1 MEEKA
6 RLKTIILKEKE
17 EGERFNEYVTSD
29 VVAAEIALDLK
40 ELFDEEKGGFPLS
53 DKVGCG
59 TISNAMAL
67 STILELEDMGADISA
82 LDEAFRSTI
91 KQVFDSVYNNGSVKF
106 DATPYFED
114 DNMDSYVETA
124 SKVMIIMIDLR
135 KYAYKKAIEKV
146 DFGKPLE
153 LKGEVVDSFE
163 KLAKKAE
170 QLIIDATRFL
180 NGAALRVADEDVKI
194 RKLGGKEID
203 RQDVTLDKKIKFRGW
218 AFTKPR
224 EGEHEDFSTSIY
236 YTYHATNAYYSL
248 YEAYDEIIEHARRTG
263 VENLPEE
270 TTKKANQTEKEL
282 YKIDREF
289 VKQYWKDCFDGL
301 RQRTAS
307 AGRYIEGLLE
317 KNGVDL
323 AYDYVRSNF
332 TGISSS
338 RIIDSK
344 DANAAINTL
353 FVVAIYLNAGVD
365 EDYEWVSSQESD
377 VAKNKDWFYNQMQ
390 FAMSNVRKIYN
401 SLKVNRRQD
410 LIDSFKLRDSLQS
423 DKYPERYQKLVQDF
437 RNQCAGVAVAVYD
450 LVPLLCNT
458 YSTVFDY
465 LIKYPQ
471 SEMGENR
478 DLVLENRVK
487 KEGKEIWLWGD
498 ANGFNANNNLYYVFA
513 LENFYDYYNHYEFE
527 LSGNEKKWKEE
538 YEKKIDKAGKV
549 AEQEKN
555 ELNQKIADWERKFK
569 NKEKELENKKSALD
583 EAVTKLFDD
592 LFEGKLVESL
602 EKLLNEAADYKTK
615 EGSVDGVR
623 GEFENKSKLRI
634 ALALYGALYIEKDFT
649 TYVSEHSGDGRKK
662 AIDDAIAAKW
672 LDSNK
677 NKAK

>member
-6 RLKTIILKEKE
+6 RLKTIISKEKKE
-17 EGERFNEYVTSD
+17 NELFNEYVAPRE
-29 VVAAEIALDLK
+29 VAAEIALDFK
-40 ELFDEEKGGFPLS
+40 KLFNEEKGGFPLS

-67 STILELEDMGADISA
+67 STILELEDMGADISS
-82 LDEAFRSTI
+82 LNDEFRFTI
-91 KQVFDSVYNNGSVKF
+91 ERVFDSVYNNGSVRF
-106 DATPYFED
+106 DATPYFVDKRMDSGEK
-114 DNMDSYVETA
+114 MDSYVETA

-135 KYAYKKAIEKV
+135 KYAYKKAIEEV
-146 DFGKPLE
+146 DFGKQLT
-153 LKGEVVDSFE
+153 LNGEVVDSFE

-180 NGAALRVADEDVKI
+180 NQAALAADKDSDGNYKI

-203 RQDVTLDKKIKFRGW
+203 RQDVHLDKEIKFRGW
-218 AFTKPR
+218 AFTMPR
-224 EGEHEDFSTSIY
+224 GDEHEDFSTSIY

-248 YEAYDEIIEHARRTG
+248 YEAYEEIIEHLRKD
-263 VENLPEE
+263 EELPEE
-270 TTKKANQTEKEL
+270 TTDVDLTDKEL
-282 YKIDREF
+282 YKKELYKKDKVF
-289 VKQYWKDCFDGL
+289 VKQHWDSCFNEL
-301 RQRTAS
+301 RQKTAS
-307 AGRYIEGLLE
+307 AGRYIESLLE

-338 RIIDSK
+338 RIIDTK

-365 EDYEWVSSQESD
+365 EDYEWVSSQDSNI
-377 VAKNKDWFYNQMQ
+377 AKNKDWFYNQMQ

-401 SLKVNRRQD
+401 SLKINRRQD

-423 DKYPERYQKLVQDF
+423 DTYPKSYERLVQDF
-437 RNQCAGVAVAVYD
+437 RNKCDGVAVYD

-487 KEGKEIWLWGD
+487 QKDEEIWLWGD

-513 LENFYDYYNHYEFE
+513 LENFYDYYNAYEAK
-527 LSGNEKKWKEE
+527 LSKNNKWWKTKLGE
-538 YEKKIDKAGKV
+538 YQTKNQNLKAQL
-549 AEQEKN
+549 QEKDDQHKK
-555 ELNQKIADWERKFK
+555 EIDDWQQRYDAKQSK
-569 NKEKELENKKSALD
+569 LD
-583 EAVTKLFDD
+583 EAVANLFDK

-602 EKLLNEAADYKTK
+602 EKLLNEAAEFDKIAF
-615 EGSVDGVR
+615 EGWEGTAKRFNESED
-623 GEFENKSKLRI
+623 KSLRI
-634 ALALYGALYIEKDFT
+634 ALALYGALNIDEANSADDK
-649 TYVSEHSGDGRKK
+649 KK
-662 AIDDAIAAKW
+662 AIDKAIARAIIGK
-672 LDSNK
+672 SK
-677 NKAK
+677 Q